1 MEIGENKMAKVD
13 SKKAKAL
20 ADRGKFKPQENT
32 DYPDPYS
39 VLTYAAVRP
48 YVNRSAASVAI
59 WGDTLPSLIP
69 PAFSVRF
76 QELKTELD
84 KAMRLNDHKE
94 AQRLSAS
101 LCKALEVMDT
111 TARSAGHLPPVIDGH
126 IVQHGDSV
134 YAFIASGSLREVR
147 SRHPTWLVYHL
158 SDVCAVLSGTFAAT
172 MAKVANSFPDAKI
185 TKYTPTALI
194 EDDIDF

>member
-1 MEIGENKMAKVD
+1 MAKAV

-32 DYPDPYS
+32 AYPDPYS

-48 YVNRSAASVAI
+48 YINRSAASVAI
-59 WGDTLPSLIP
+59 WGDTLPALVP
-69 PAFSVRF
+69 PAFAVRF

-84 KAMRLNDHKE
+84 THMRLNDHKE
-94 AQRLSAS
+94 AQRVSTS

-111 TARSAGHLPPVIDGH
+111 TARSAGHLPPVIDGY

-134 YAFIASGSLREVR
+134 YAFIASGSLAQVR
-147 SRHPTWLVYHL
+147 ADHPTWLVYHL
-158 SDVCAVLSGTFAAT
+158 SDVCAVLAGTFAQT
-172 MAKVANSFPDAKI
+172 MAKVANAFPNAKI
-185 TKYTPTALI
+185 TKYTPATSI
-194 EDDIDF
+194 EDDIDFI

>member
-1 MEIGENKMAKVD
+1 MSKAV

-20 ADRGKFKPQENT
+20 ADRGKFKPQENSA
-32 DYPDPYS
+32 YPDPYS

-48 YVNRSAASVAI
+48 YINRSAASVAI
-59 WGDTLPSLIP
+59 WGDTLPALVP
-69 PAFSVRF
+69 PSFAVRF

-84 KAMRLNDHKE
+84 NHMRLNDHTE
-94 AQRLSAS
+94 AQRVSAS

-147 SRHPTWLVYHL
+147 VKHPTWLVYHL
-158 SDVCAVLSGTFAAT
+158 SDVCSVLAGTFAET
-172 MAKVANSFPDAKI
+172 MAKIANSFPDAKI
-185 TKYTPTALI
+185 TKYTPKSLI
-194 EDDIDF
+194 EDDIDFL